1 MQSFCFK
8 IIATLRSLIYFW
20 GALFTAEA
28 ANQKILRELGFERGA
43 AGLEARTLPL
53 CSAATEPLLRL

>member
-43 AGLEARTLPL
+43 AGLEARTVPL
-53 CSAATEPLLRL
+53 S